1 VRTLH
6 WHVVQVVVGD
16 TVLDNRVLSVE
27 HGRVRW
33 GVCVCVGGGVDQLYC
48 YSGGGGVGVLTCSR
62 HTGTA
67 AERDD
72 DDVVSG
78 GKANLDTMVIS
89 AASTW

>member
-1 VRTLH
+1 
-6 WHVVQVVVGD
+6 
-16 TVLDNRVLSVE
+16 
-27 HGRVRW
+27 
-33 GVCVCVGGGVDQLYC
+33 
-48 YSGGGGVGVLTCSR
+48 VLTCSR

-78 GKANLDTMVIS
+78 GKTNLDTMVIS